1 MLFVWSVNI
10 ACGWA
15 QGNNAVGFFSFLFF
29 FSCVL
34 VCERE
39 PVCFLE
45 LFPFR
50 PAQTWDLWLLS
61 NCAHKKQAQQRTL
74 KGLFCVLPPAP
85 LLSPSH
91 WVSLVMSVPL
101 SKFSVGLKGHYDS
114 ALPPLPS
121 LRAFALS
128 VSHTSAHTPP
138 YSSFA
143 CRSRHS
149 SGSAEM

>member
-15 QGNNAVGFFSFLFF
+15 QGNNAVGFFFSFF

-128 VSHTSAHTPP
+128 VSHTSPHTPP